1 MLLDMIVKSGRVVD
15 GTGNPWFKAD
25 VGIKDG
31 KIVEVGK
38 LASNTAD
45 EVIEAK
51 GLIVSPGFIDMHT
64 HSDFPLLINPRAES
78 SVRQGVTTEV
88 IGNCGYSCGPVRD
101 ATRDLLKRSIL
112 GYSPEV
118 EVDWHSLGEYLDR
131 LEERGIAHNVATLVG
146 HGAVRI
152 AVMGFDSRLP
162 TKEELNEMK
171 ALVAKSMEEGAFG
184 MSTGLVYAPGNSSDT
199 LELVELCKVVADYGG
214 IYATHVR
221 SEEVEA
227 VVEAI
232 DIGKRARVPVHL
244 SHHPTGT
251 FTMKGK
257 TERTLKLI
265 DEARTRGVEV
275 TCDLHPY
282 LWGLTTLTAVLPG
295 WAFEGGAEK
304 MLERLRDKRTREKL
318 REGMAE
324 GTSSV
329 HQLIRGRMWDRIV
342 LARCEGSTSLVG
354 KSFEEIAKLKG
365 LDPFD
370 AVFDV
375 LLAEDLGLQNAFIL
389 AETYSDI
396 DVKNVMT
403 HPSSMIGADGFAV
416 APYGSLVKMGFHPR
430 SYGTFPRVIQEY
442 VRDRKLVTLEEAVR
456 KMTSSPARRLGLWD
470 RGLIGEGVWA
480 DIVIFDPDRIKDRA
494 TYTDPSQYPT
504 GVEYVLV
511 NGKVV
516 VRGGE
521 HTGALPGKALRHN
534 PPNLEKSL

>member
-232 DIGKRARVPVHL
+232 EIGKRAHVSPFT
-244 SHHPTGT
+244 SPT
-251 FTMKGK
+251 
-257 TERTLKLI
+257 I
-265 DEARTRGVEV
+265 
-275 TCDLHPY
+275 
-282 LWGLTTLTAVLPG
+282 
-295 WAFEGGAEK
+295 
-304 MLERLRDKRTREKL
+304 L
-318 REGMAE
+318 RE
-324 GTSSV
+324 
-329 HQLIRGRMWDRIV
+329 R
-342 LARCEGSTSLVG
+342 SL
-354 KSFEEIAKLKG
+354 
-365 LDPFD
+365 
-370 AVFDV
+370 
-375 LLAEDLGLQNAFIL
+375 
-389 AETYSDI
+389 
-396 DVKNVMT
+396 
-403 HPSSMIGADGFAV
+403 
-416 APYGSLVKMGFHPR
+416 
-430 SYGTFPRVIQEY
+430 
-442 VRDRKLVTLEEAVR
+442 
-456 KMTSSPARRLGLWD
+456 
-470 RGLIGEGVWA
+470 
-480 DIVIFDPDRIKDRA
+480 
-494 TYTDPSQYPT
+494 
-504 GVEYVLV
+504 
-511 NGKVV
+511 
-516 VRGGE
+516 
-521 HTGALPGKALRHN
+521 
-534 PPNLEKSL
+534 